1 MMITNR
7 NDVHP
12 RGWWL
17 FTFDCFVAYKTA
29 ILIFMRCSFKKDPN
43 RTTDKFMVFVFL
55 NLCFE
60 FFHLGRN
67 SFEVWNTSIS
77 FFFFLQVKCA
87 RERTGFIVKQDNRT
101 IWVGLPP
108 LHPSCTW
115 AIDESKKEKKKRN
128 RRDYQIIS
136 LVKYNAWMLPKMKRS
151 IRLVL
156 LPTDLVG
163 KV

>member
-1 MMITNR
+1 MEFTYRPLLLGRRFTFLLLRFLPFYAFLPSVFYIEHLGKNCWGIEFSVCTMR
-7 NDVHP
+7 NLDVLVQP

-67 SFEVWNTSIS
+67 SFEVWNASTVN
-77 FFFFLQVKCA
+77 FLFNELGYNEIRRIK
-87 RERTGFIVKQDNRT
+87 KQWRGP
-101 IWVGLPP
+101 V
-108 LHPSCTW
+108 
-115 AIDESKKEKKKRN
+115 
-128 RRDYQIIS
+128 IS
-136 LVKYNAWMLPKMKRS
+136 L
-151 IRLVL
+151 
-156 LPTDLVG
+156 
-163 KV
+163 